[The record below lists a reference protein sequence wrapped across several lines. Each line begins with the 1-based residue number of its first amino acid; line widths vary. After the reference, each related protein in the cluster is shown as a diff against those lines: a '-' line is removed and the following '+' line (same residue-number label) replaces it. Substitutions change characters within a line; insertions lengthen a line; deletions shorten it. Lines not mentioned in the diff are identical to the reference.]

1 MSSLKNISDSK
12 RKRYMPHRL
21 AECVV
26 ESTVGDH
33 ESDFDDMITYFRQL
47 YFQRIDNYTAEL

>member
-1 MSSLKNISDSK
+1 MKNISDSK